1 MKVLSESGG
10 IFTFILPMNFG
21 DSGTVATGM
30 ILEYSFLSKE
40 LWRKEARVMETLKM
54 IVVISLKLLG
64 MTFVFLATV
73 YSPDT
78 AVTYFKATAVAA
90 LPFFVNFFSEIAK
103 NIAGTLRYA
112 GTVNLAI
119 AFAVVLTLLVGL
131 ISLAEKKI
139 RGHI

>member
-1 MKVLSESGG
+1 
-10 IFTFILPMNFG
+10 
-21 DSGTVATGM
+21 
-30 ILEYSFLSKE
+30 
-40 LWRKEARVMETLKM
+40 METLKM
-54 IVVISLKLLG
+54 IIAISLKLLG

-90 LPFFVNFFSEIAK
+90 LPFFVKFFSETAK

-112 GTVNLAI
+112 GTVNIAV
-119 AFAVVLTLLVGL
+119 AFALVLTLLVGL
-131 ISLAEKKI
+131 VSLAGKKM